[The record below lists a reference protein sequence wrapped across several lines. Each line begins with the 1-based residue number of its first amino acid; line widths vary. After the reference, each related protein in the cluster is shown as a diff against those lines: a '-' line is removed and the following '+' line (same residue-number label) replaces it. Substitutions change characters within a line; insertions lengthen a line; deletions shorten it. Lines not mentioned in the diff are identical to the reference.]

1 MQFTRLGQLH
11 GEQFL
16 TEGRLDIVT
25 RVCSAIQ
32 LRYSRSSTSVCPV
45 SYLAGLTFSWKNY
58 SKSKAEEKITS
69 VRVRRPRPRGQSEE
83 IASEG
88 SLSFDT
94 FIFRTFRRVRL
105 ANVKRDEERGREG
118 FRWTN
123 VCTVFG
129 KNLRGW
135 SLRICVW
142 RPTTRQFEH
151 SLQRIVI
158 YCQALFRTWRGQC
171 RGSRIRSKN
180 REAVQR
186 WSLGKL
192 GGPDS

>member
-11 GEQFL
+11 GEEFL
-16 TEGRLDIVT
+16 TEGRLDFVT
-25 RVCSAIQ
+25 RDTVTLQPIWHLCLSCLVSGRPNVLAKKLLEEQ
-32 LRYSRSSTSVCPV
+32 SR
-45 SYLAGLTFSWKNY
+45 GENND
-58 SKSKAEEKITS
+58 
-69 VRVRRPRPRGQSEE
+69 RDQ
-83 IASEG
+83 EG
-88 SLSFDT
+88 NLFLSFDT
-94 FIFRTFRRVRL
+94 FVFLTFSRLRL

-123 VCTVFG
+123 VCAVFG

-135 SLRICVW
+135 SLRICVR

-158 YCQALFRTWRGQC
+158 YCQALFRTWRRQC

-192 GGPDS
+192 GGRDS